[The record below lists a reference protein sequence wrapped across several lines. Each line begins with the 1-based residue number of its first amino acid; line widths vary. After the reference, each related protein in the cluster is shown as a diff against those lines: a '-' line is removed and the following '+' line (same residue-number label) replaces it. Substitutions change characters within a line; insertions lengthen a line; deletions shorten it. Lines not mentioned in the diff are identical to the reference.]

1 MPIYEFYC
9 KECHTIYKFFSRVI
23 NTEKVPACPGCQH
36 GELERRVSTFAMI
49 SGEKETSDD
58 LPIDE
63 AQLEKAM
70 MMLAKEADGLD
81 EDDPRQ
87 AAALMRKLSDATGLN
102 MGPRMEEAIQRLEQ
116 GEDPEKIEEEM
127 GDLLEDEDL
136 FTLAKKIRSESPK
149 TPRVDETIY
158 DL

>member
-23 NTEKVPACPGCQH
+23 NTEKVPTCPECQH

-136 FTLAKKIRSESPK
+136 FTLAKKIRSESSK
-149 TPRVDETIY
+149 TPRVEETIY